1 VDAKTSDNKD
11 LPDGRRQRS
20 ERSRQLIIDALIKL
34 IQSGMMSPSAA
45 DVAEEA
51 NVSLRTVFRH
61 FEDMDALYRGMGV
74 QLSCE
79 ILPMVM
85 KPFQAGDWKSQ
96 FQELIDRRADIFE
109 RIMEIRVCSS
119 LRRFRS
125 AYLMED
131 HRQFH
136 GLERSGVVALL
147 PEEVAA
153 DNVFVSALD
162 NIVSFD
168 LWRRMRQEQGMSIAE
183 AKDVVRM
190 MADSVI
196 SGR

>member
-1 VDAKTSDNKD
+1 MDANTSENKD

-20 ERSRQLIIDALIKL
+20 ERSKQLIIDALIKL

-51 NVSLRTVFRH
+51 RVSLRTVFRH

-109 RIMEIRVCSS
+109 RIMQIRVCSS

-125 AYLMED
+125 AFLMED

-147 PEEVAA
+147 PDELAA
-153 DNVFVSALD
+153 DSVFVAALD
-162 NIVSFD
+162 NAVSFD
-168 LWRRMRQEQGMSIAE
+168 VWRRMRQEQGMSVAE
-183 AKDVVRM
+183 AKDVVRLM
-190 MADSVI
+190 SDSI
-196 SGR
+196 TAGR

>member
-1 VDAKTSDNKD
+1 MDANTSENKD

-20 ERSRQLIIDALIKL
+20 ERSKQLIIDALIKL

-51 NVSLRTVFRH
+51 RVSLRTVFRH

-79 ILPMVM
+79 ILPLVM

-96 FQELIDRRADIFE
+96 LQELIDRRAEIFE

-125 AYLMED
+125 AFLMED

-147 PEEVAA
+147 PDELAA
-153 DNVFVSALD
+153 DSVFVTALD
-162 NIVSFD
+162 NVVSFD
-168 LWRRMRQEQGMSIAE
+168 VWRRMRQEQGMSVAE
-183 AKDVVRM
+183 AKDVVRLM
-190 MADSVI
+190 SDSI
-196 SGR
+196 TAGR

>member
-1 VDAKTSDNKD
+1 MDAKTSDNKD